1 MQTKDAVLGEPGGA
15 LELELQLGPPLLVGL
30 LGQAKIG
37 LSGADLLD
45 GALERVETQGIDAAL
60 IQPYSGHASRES
72 LVEIYSRLALTDAQH
87 SHDNVIG
94 RFPV

>member
-1 MQTKDAVLGEPGGA
+1 
-15 LELELQLGPPLLVGL
+15 VGC
-30 LGQAKIG
+30 
-37 LSGADLLD
+37 
-45 GALERVETQGIDAAL
+45 
-60 IQPYSGHASRES
+60 